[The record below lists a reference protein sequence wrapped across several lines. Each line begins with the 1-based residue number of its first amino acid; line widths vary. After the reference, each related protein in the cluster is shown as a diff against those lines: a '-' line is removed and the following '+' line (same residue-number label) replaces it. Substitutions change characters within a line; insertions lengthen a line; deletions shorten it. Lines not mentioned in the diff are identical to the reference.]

1 MDRRTLL
8 QLAMAT
14 GVGAVLSEAA
24 PVAAA
29 AGGRPVIAMLAY
41 PGMFALDLVA
51 PFAVFSSMAT
61 HDIRIVWKEKG
72 VIPSSGIGIEA
83 NSTFADC
90 PEDVDVIFVPGGGA
104 GTVAAME
111 DPDVL
116 AFVASRAA
124 KARFVTSVCTGSLIL
139 ASAGLLKGKQAT
151 SHWVVR
157 DRLAALGAI
166 PTNRRV
172 VIDGNVITG
181 AGVTAGSDLALTIAS
196 VLSTD
201 KLAQAVQLSIE
212 YDPDPPFQAG
222 SPEKAPADVTRF
234 VQGYY
239 AGVTNGFDQAIARR
253 KKALAL

>member
-1 MDRRTLL
+1 
-8 QLAMAT
+8 
-14 GVGAVLSEAA
+14 
-24 PVAAA
+24 
-29 AGGRPVIAMLAY
+29 
-41 PGMFALDLVA
+41 MFALDLVA

-61 HDIRIVWKEKG
+61 HDIQILWKQKG

-83 NSTFADC
+83 NATFAEC
-90 PEDVDVIFVPGGGA
+90 PENVDVIFVPGGGT

-111 DPDVL
+111 DPEIL

-196 VLSTD
+196 VLSNE
-201 KLAQAVQLSIE
+201 KLAKAVQLSIE
-212 YDPDPPFQAG
+212 YDPDPPFDAG
-222 SPEKAPADVTRF
+222 SPEKAPPDVTKF
-234 VQGYY
+234 VESYY
-239 AGVTNGFDQAIARR
+239 GGVTGAFDQAIARR